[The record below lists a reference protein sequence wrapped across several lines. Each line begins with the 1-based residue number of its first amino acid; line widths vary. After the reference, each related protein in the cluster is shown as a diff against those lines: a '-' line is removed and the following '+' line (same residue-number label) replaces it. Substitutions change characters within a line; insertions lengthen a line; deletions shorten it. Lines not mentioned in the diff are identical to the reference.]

1 MGSFPTRPFQEGK
14 PQNGD
19 PDKFSSTEHK
29 FNSFGSQN
37 ASINNSA
44 INEKKSWQRY
54 VMDILEAK
62 EEILMAK

>member
-1 MGSFPTRPFQEGK
+1 MK
-14 PQNGD
+14 N
-19 PDKFSSTEHK
+19 SSTEHK
-29 FNSFGSQN
+29 FNSFELQN
-37 ASINNSA
+37 TSIYNSA